1 MEDAAGGMP
10 GPFPSNPKGSKARPL
25 TPLDGSSAPDP
36 EAGTMS
42 PTGSDDTTG
51 DFDVPPK
58 KPWTEDK
65 VLLEKSAHFEETAF
79 V

>member
-1 MEDAAGGMP
+1 
-10 GPFPSNPKGSKARPL
+10 
-25 TPLDGSSAPDP
+25 
-36 EAGTMS
+36 MS